1 MIAEAHQILLIED
14 DPDMHHAVRAMLPEP
29 EFHVTCCATGP
40 AGLEAMRRAPP
51 DLVLLDIMLATPSE
65 GFHLCY
71 VMKEEPQLRDVP
83 VIMISAI
90 GERVGMD
97 YAKNWAPTM
106 CPPEAFLEKPL
117 DATTLQRRA
126 RNSCSEYLDDSAE
139 RYILVK

>member
-1 MIAEAHQILLIED
+1 MIAEGYHILLIED

-40 AGLEAMRRAPP
+40 AGLEAMRRDPP

-71 VMKEEPQLRDVP
+71 VMKEEPRLRDVP

-97 YAKNWAPTM
+97 YAKELGSDYVPA
-106 CPPEAFLEKPL
+106 EAFLEKPL
-117 DATTLQRRA
+117 DAATLQRTVREFLRA
-126 RNSCSEYLDDSAE
+126 RT
-139 RYILVK
+139 

>member
-1 MIAEAHQILLIED
+1 MIAEGYHILLIDD
-14 DPDMHHAVRAMLPEP
+14 DPDIHHAVRAMLPEP

-40 AGLEAMRRAPP
+40 TGLEAMRQSPP

-71 VMKEEPQLRDVP
+71 VMKEEPRLRDVP

-97 YAKNWAPTM
+97 YAKELGTDYVPA
-106 CPPEAFLEKPL
+106 EAFLEKPL
-117 DATTLQRRA
+117 DAATLQRAVR
-126 RNSCSEYLDDSAE
+126 RFL
-139 RYILVK
+139 RVRT